1 MMRKRESIMGDQQL
15 LYVEGMFICAH
26 ERTVDVQVKGETL
39 TFTTTERLIGF
50 CAGDDVGVAFCE
62 ISDEKKLISI
72 ERQDGPPLSY
82 VNGEWFAEIIFI
94 DSIDATTFLFDL
106 YRSPY
111 RDHERMMTN
120 GPFSCERGTIM
131 TVLFI
136 RQDGKNI
143 LKKVVSA

>member
-1 MMRKRESIMGDQQL
+1 MECGDKQL
-15 LYVEGMFICAH
+15 FYVEGMFICAH

-39 TFTTTERLIGF
+39 TFTTTEPLIGF

-62 ISDEKKLISI
+62 MGEEKKLISI

-94 DSIDATTFLFDL
+94 DSIDETTFLFDL

-111 RDHERMMTN
+111 RDHERMMTTE
-120 GPFSCERGTIM
+120 PLSRERGTMM
-131 TVLFI
+131 TVVFV
-136 RQDGKNI
+136 RQDGKNV
-143 LKKVVSA
+143 LKKVVSG